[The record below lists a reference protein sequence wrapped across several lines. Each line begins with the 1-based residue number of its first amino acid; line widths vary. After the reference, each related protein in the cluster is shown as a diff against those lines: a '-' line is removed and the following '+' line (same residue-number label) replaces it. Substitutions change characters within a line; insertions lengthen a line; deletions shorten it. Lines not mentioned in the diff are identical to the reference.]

1 MEGKKAQCQI
11 FHHTGSSMQ
20 QMNSTFVVCHSGQF
34 WRFFVT
40 HGVGNH
46 VSLGARRGQSIMM
59 HFFLVRQ
66 HDAEIQHWLGLC
78 HEIDLYIFLQVRFFW
93 FCSFIIFIL
102 YPLFR
107 CKMNKMHNII
117 SYKKK
122 EIYHEES
129 EELYLIS
136 YICTIYCTHKLW
148 KRIMKGKN
156 TTNLRQ
162 RDICS

>member
-1 MEGKKAQCQI
+1 MGSLSNVLELFNYLHLQFMEGKKAQCQI
-11 FHHTGSSMQ
+11 LHHTGSSMQ

-59 HFFLVRQ
+59 HFILVRQ
-66 HDAEIQHWLGLC
+66 HDAEMQHWLGLC
-78 HEIDLYIFLQVRFFW
+78 HEIDLYIFLQVRVFW
-93 FCSFIIFIL
+93 FCSFIIFTL

-117 SYKKK
+117 SYINLPRRIRRVIFD
-122 EIYHEES
+122 IY
-129 EELYLIS
+129 LYNILHS
-136 YICTIYCTHKLW
+136 
-148 KRIMKGKN
+148 
-156 TTNLRQ
+156 
-162 RDICS
+162 